1 VCLRTTAHAGPINAL
16 PPTRDGVDAQI
27 CTGIRAGAS
36 TVSVANRLTHVVGT
50 SLPLPLTR
58 EHDAIS
64 GPSGIFLLPPHALRK
79 HGGGKSPHAAARL
92 LVLVDGTLACYH
104 RGDTAIPEL
113 GSSFTASSVLSLP
126 PTPNHGGDS
135 QRVDGTLTSTHRGGN
150 AIAELGPSFLADSVF
165 SHPPST
171 NDGGERR
178 LSGRPCFAS
187 QSPAFGIRHVYR
199 PRIC

>member
-1 VCLRTTAHAGPINAL
+1 MPSL
-16 PPTRDGVDAQI
+16 PRQDGVDARI

-36 TVSVANRLTHVVGT
+36 TISAVGRLTHVIGT
-50 SLPLPLTR
+50 SLPLPPTV
-58 EHDAIS
+58 EHDAIG
-64 GPSGIFLLPPHALRK
+64 GPSGILFSPPCALRE
-79 HGGGKSPHAAARL
+79 HGGGKSPHAAARS

-104 RGDTAIPEL
+104 RGDTAIAKL

-135 QRVDGTLTSTHRGGN
+135 RRVDGTLACYHRGGN

-178 LSGRPCFAS
+178 FGGKPCFAS
-187 QSPAFGIRHVYR
+187 QSPAFGICRVYR